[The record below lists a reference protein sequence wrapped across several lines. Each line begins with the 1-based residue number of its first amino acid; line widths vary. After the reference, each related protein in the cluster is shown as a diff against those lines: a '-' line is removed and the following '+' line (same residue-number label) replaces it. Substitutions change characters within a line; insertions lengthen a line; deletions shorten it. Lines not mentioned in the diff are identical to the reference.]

1 MTRPT
6 RVLLV
11 AYGGGHIPMVLPVMK
26 ALREQQPGI
35 ELVLIALTTAYAAS
49 RW

>member
-26 ALREQQPGI
+26 AL
-35 ELVLIALTTAYAAS
+35 LTRS
-49 RW
+49 P